1 MRPDR
6 LRLLPVQRRDRTSP
20 VPRKS
25 ATGARQQQHA
35 HGAVGLHLGE
45 RVAYLLMHRI
55 GETVEAIG
63 TVERQPRDAVGMVN
77 RMFL

>member
-1 MRPDR
+1 
-6 LRLLPVQRRDRTSP
+6 
-20 VPRKS
+20 
-25 ATGARQQQHA
+25 
-35 HGAVGLHLGE
+35 
-45 RVAYLLMHRI
+45 MHRI